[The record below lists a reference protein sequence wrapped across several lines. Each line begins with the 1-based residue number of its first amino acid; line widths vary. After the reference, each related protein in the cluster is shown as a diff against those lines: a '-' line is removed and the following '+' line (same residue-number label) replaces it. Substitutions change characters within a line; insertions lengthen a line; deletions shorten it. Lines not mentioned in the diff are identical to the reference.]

1 MTAQVYNS
9 TRQFNARF
17 RDRLDLES
25 PEMLEAAKRGKLAD
39 LPAGGILRPDG
50 GKAWDP
56 AWFAFLQDECPDT
69 ANPSLWRHA
78 QLNAISGLFQVTDGV
93 WQVRAADYANMS
105 IIAGDSGWIIVDPLL
120 TRETAQAS
128 LQLVNDTLGHR
139 PVSAVLVTH
148 THAAVSYTHLRA
160 HET

>member
-93 WQVRAADYANMS
+93 WQVRAADYAIMS

-128 LQLVNDTLGHR
+128 L
-139 PVSAVLVTH
+139 
-148 THAAVSYTHLRA
+148 
-160 HET
+160 